1 MRPRILLLL
10 TILAVGISGC
20 SGSRTSSSDQ
30 PSRSGPLPAA
40 QIGALMPER
49 IEIHPLTR
57 VATDAAGRPIIIC
70 HVELRDRFEQNIKAL
85 GTMRVELYG
94 RAATG
99 DDRQNDSVQRP
110 TPAPPGADTPTP
122 VQPAQT
128 LRQQLV
134 WDIDLTDPDTNA
146 LFYDDLITRTYTLTL
161 GGVPDWVINWS
172 RSINPSPAAPSDG
185 LDGMGAEG
193 GGSSGGGGGGGPTLT
208 AAFTFGDGQGR
219 TRELKT
225 STKMLR

>member
-1 MRPRILLLL
+1 
-10 TILAVGISGC
+10 
-20 SGSRTSSSDQ
+20 
-30 PSRSGPLPAA
+30 
-40 QIGALMPER
+40 MPER

-85 GTMRVELYG
+85 GAMRVELYG
-94 RAATG
+94 RAAAG
-99 DDRQNDSVQRP
+99 DDRQHDAVPPP
-110 TPAPPGADTPTP
+110 TPTAPGADNP

-134 WDIDLTDPDTNA
+134 WNIDLTDPDTNA

-161 GGVPDWVINWS
+161 GGIPDWVFNWS
-172 RSINPSPAAPSDG
+172 RSINPSPASPSDDIG
-185 LDGMGAEG
+185 GIGATSG
-193 GGSSGGGGGGGPTLT
+193 GGGGGGGPTLT
-208 AAFTFGDGQGR
+208 AAFTFGDGQGH

-225 STKMLR
+225 SSKMLK